1 MKNPVVVFLML
12 VTFVAVCLAKQNVS
26 PNGDENEGEVLL
38 KAGTKMSAQLQQT
51 IDVENAKTG
60 DDFVLKLTQDVQAV
74 DDVIPKGTEL
84 LGRVVRAKAISPDEK
99 TSEISLSF
107 DMIKLGDDYLRFKAG
122 FLSGDQSAAGL
133 TFAASPVYKNATV
146 ISQTGKNVR
155 LEEGAVFE
163 LVIDLD
169 VVKN

>member
-1 MKNPVVVFLML
+1 ML
-12 VTFVAVCLAKQNVS
+12 VTFVAFCFANQNAP
-26 PNGDENEGEVLL
+26 PNGDKDEGEVLL

-51 IDVENAKTG
+51 LDVEKAKTG

-74 DDVIPKGTEL
+74 NEVIPKGTEL
-84 LGRVVRAKAISPDEK
+84 LGRVVRAKAISPDEN

-122 FLSGDQSAAGL
+122 LLSGDQASAGL
-133 TFAASPVYKNATV
+133 TFSASPVYKNATV
-146 ISQTGKNVR
+146 ISLSGKNVR

-163 LVIDLD
+163 LVTDLD